1 MFLLGYIPHKSQFMW
16 FIVLH
21 WKKTKTKRLN
31 KQKPKEFLWFFKQI
45 SLFQCMLLLS
55 LKSRSFPSSAC
66 SEGLKWHCIKSF
78 SCCQNSFP
86 LRIQAS
92 IVFII
97 LSVYLKMFNFCFL
110 HEYQAYLPFLP
121 LWSGWWLSFCCWMI
135 VNDIN
140 SIMWI
145 RMRLLRKGS
154 RIHEVTHS
162 TWHN

>member
-1 MFLLGYIPHKSQFMW
+1 MNKMALRTLRAVITFLNSDCNVLVRLYPSYISVHVIHSTA
-16 FIVLH
+16 L
-21 WKKTKTKRLN
+21 KKTKTKRLN

-66 SEGLKWHCIKSF
+66 SEGLKYVLQWHCIKSF

-97 LSVYLKMFNFCFL
+97 LPVYLKMFNFCFL
-110 HEYQAYLPFLP
+110 HEYQEHLPFLP

-135 VNDIN
+135 V
-140 SIMWI
+140 S
-145 RMRLLRKGS
+145 
-154 RIHEVTHS
+154 
-162 TWHN
+162 